1 MFLLEEYVQE
11 AEVKVEDGGT
21 ILDGM
26 EESTNSASILTDLD
40 QGAVSFA
47 NTSNNSEKEVKKS
60 RPDENPGKSSIPE
73 KDTGGEVINLVELQ
87 DQGKSSPPEKDTIR
101 EVINPNESQENQGN
115 SRSSEKDT
123 IFVKITNNPQQ
134 NQKQTKGMSNSGI
147 RFLKYSQLL
156 ERARVYIFLK

>member
-1 MFLLEEYVQE
+1 MFLLEEYVEE

-26 EESTNSASILTDLD
+26 EESTILTDLD

-60 RPDENPGKSSIPE
+60 RPDENPGKSS
-73 KDTGGEVINLVELQ
+73 
-87 DQGKSSPPEKDTIR
+87 PPEKDTIR
-101 EVINPNESQENQGN
+101 EVINPKESQENQGN

-123 IFVKITNNPQQ
+123 IFVKIPINPQQ
-134 NQKQTKGMSNSGI
+134 NQMQTKGMLNSGI